1 MRADQA
7 EYAERSMPSPAS
19 CWLGLVRA
27 HSSKL
32 LRAHCILCC
41 EVATVVEHVV
51 GAVAAAGPCAAE
63 QSRASLGLRDATSTS
78 HWRPIVLLRGR
89 SPATGHQHRAS
100 APNSGKGSCEP
111 RQYTHTGPSAVL
123 RGTGAS
129 SPLSRARCCTDRA
142 SASIALVLPR
152 VARHAAAFRSAS
164 SARNASGLR
173 P

>member
-41 EVATVVEHVV
+41 DGCGT
-51 GAVAAAGPCAAE
+51 C
-63 QSRASLGLRDATSTS
+63 
-78 HWRPIVLLRGR
+78 RGR
-89 SPATGHQHRAS
+89 SSGSWALCCRAVAGIVGPSRRNINESLASNRLAAWPVTSDGPPASPS